1 MRLFISNI
9 EEWSAI
15 LPSKSME
22 YIKKKVLL
30 ELDPLGGDE
39 AKP

>member
-1 MRLFISNI
+1 VQFSLPNPWNI
-9 EEWSAI
+9 KI
-15 LPSKSME
+15 
-22 YIKKKVLL
+22 KVLL

>member
-1 MRLFISNI
+1 MQLFMSNI
-9 EEWSAI
+9 EEWCAI

-22 YIKKKVLL
+22 YKKKVLL
-30 ELDPLGGDE
+30 ELDPLVGDE